1 MRDDTRRPRNA
12 QTQRRISMKR
22 LPIMSLACAVMLAAP
37 TVIADSTIQAR
48 LSGYD
53 ETPSTL
59 STTGS
64 GSFKAKITK
73 DNTIEY
79 ELSYADLEGDVTQ
92 SHIHFGKPGL
102 PGGIAAWL
110 CQGLTAGPAGTPACE
125 GARTGG
131 ATGVITAANVIGPA
145 GQGIA
150 PGEFEELVAAIREGA
165 TYVNVHSTPRPGGE
179 IRGLLK

>member
-1 MRDDTRRPRNA
+1 
-12 QTQRRISMKR
+12 MKR
-22 LPIMSLACAVMLAAP
+22 LPIMSLACAVVIAAP
-37 TVIADSTIQAR
+37 SVLADSTLHAQ
-48 LSGYD
+48 LSGYN
-53 ETPSTL
+53 ETPTVSTAA
-59 STTGS
+59 S
-64 GSFKAKITK
+64 GSFKAKITQ

-79 ELSYADLEGDVTQ
+79 ELAYADLEGDITQ
-92 SHIHFGKPGL
+92 SHIHFGRPGIA
-102 PGGIAAWL
+102 GGIAAWL

-150 PGEFEELVAAIREGA
+150 PGEFDKLIAAIREGA
-165 TYVNVHSTPRPGGE
+165 TYVNVHSTLRPGGE